1 MKMMVLLEGEGKERK
16 VEEKVRKGGKGGGGA
31 ECKWKHASRRVK

>member
-16 VEEKVRKGGKGGGGA
+16 VEEKVRKGGKGSWGGLNASGSTLA
-31 ECKWKHASRRVK
+31 EE